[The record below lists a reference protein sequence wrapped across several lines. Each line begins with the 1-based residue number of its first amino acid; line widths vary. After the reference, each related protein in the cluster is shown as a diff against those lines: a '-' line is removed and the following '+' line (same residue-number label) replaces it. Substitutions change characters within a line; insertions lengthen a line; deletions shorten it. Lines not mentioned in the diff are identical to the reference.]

1 MQDTRSNGRK
11 KAAVWTT
18 VALVAVAVAL
28 GAAWALG
35 LFDRSSSPAANEPQQ
50 ATATPTPSRTAAGPV
65 GFTAVPANGAV
76 EVNPATLAEVTAEN
90 AEITAVTLRPEAGGD
105 AVQGRLSADK
115 RTWTAEKQ
123 LAFNTTYT
131 MTVELAGDDG
141 SDVTETGSFT
151 TVTPPN
157 EANAFMYPLDGAVV
171 GVGQPIEINFSEP
184 VLNKDEVERA
194 ISVEVSS
201 GQEGAWHWVT
211 DNKVRYRAAEF
222 WEPYTTVKVDMQ
234 LFGVDFGNGMI
245 GNFNEQRS
253 FSTHN
258 TRLAVVDNNTKTMQV
273 FIDGQLT
280 RTFPVT
286 LGDAEWPSP
295 EGYLVVMEQH
305 TSVPF
310 RAESIG
316 LQPGDPAYYEPFDA
330 TNASRLTHGGVFVHQ
345 ALPGAMGALGVIN
358 VSHGCVGMSPEGAQY
373 FMDAFD
379 PGDVVQVLNTGFPP
393 VPIGDGYGDWNTPWE
408 QYAAG

>member
-1 MQDTRSNGRK
+1 MQESSSTGRR

-18 VALVAVAVAL
+18 VIVVVVAVAL

-35 LFDRSSSPAANEPQQ
+35 AFDRSSRPAAGQQ
-50 ATATPTPSRTAAGPV
+50 PSASPSAAPTAAGPV
-65 GFTAVPANGAV
+65 SFTTVPADGAL
-76 EVNPATLAEVTAEN
+76 EVNPITVAEVAAVN
-90 AEITAVTLRPEAGGD
+90 AEIDSVTLRPAGGGE
-105 AVQGRLSADK
+105 AVQGTLGEDGALWRADGP
-115 RTWTAEKQ
+115 
-123 LAFNTTYT
+123 LAFNTQYE
-131 MTVELAGDDG
+131 MKVVLAGDDG
-141 SDVTETGSFT
+141 SRVTETSSFA

-184 VLNKDEVERA
+184 VLNKDAVEAA
-194 ISVEVSS
+194 ISVDVSS

-211 DNKVRYRAAEF
+211 DTKVRYRAAEF
-222 WEPYTTVKVDMQ
+222 WAPYTTVKVDMQ

-245 GNFNEQRS
+245 GNFNEERT

-273 FIDGQLT
+273 FVDGQLT

-305 TSVPF
+305 RSVPF

-316 LQPGDPAYYEPFDA
+316 LKPGDPAYYEPFDA

-373 FMDAFD
+373 FMDTFD